1 MERELH
7 EEKEIATSMS
17 KRTRLTLEV
26 TGAALFGAMSLVLSA
41 FLTPI
46 IPRIPGW
53 GIAIIDPVSILWI
66 TCFLIFGPKSG
77 LLCCLIGTLALFP
90 FDPSVPAIG
99 PLMKL
104 FATLSLIIVPIILLR
119 LHKTEPGRRN
129 SQKYKKLTTY
139 ILTGL
144 LGIVLRI
151 IVMMILNVWLFL
163 TLFSDYL
170 AFTTLEFIGL
180 PSISAWNAV
189 VIGVIIINVEI
200 SLWDLIL
207 PYLVVFGLKLDQKY
221 EIW

>member
-1 MERELH
+1 MENELH
-7 EEKEIATSMS
+7 REKEIATSMS

-46 IPRIPGW
+46 IPRIPVW

-104 FATLSLIIVPIILLR
+104 SATLSLIIVPIILLK
-119 LHKTEPGRRN
+119 LYKTEPGVRN
-129 SQKYKKLTTY
+129 SQKYKKLSSY

-144 LGIVLRI
+144 LGIILRI
-151 IVMMILNVWLFL
+151 IVMMIFNIWLFL
-163 TLFSDYL
+163 TLFSSFLD
-170 AFTTLEFIGL
+170 FTTLEFIGL
-180 PSISAWNAV
+180 PSISGWNALI
-189 VIGVIIINVEI
+189 IGVIIINAETSV
-200 SLWDLIL
+200 WDLLI
-207 PYLVVFGLKLDQKY
+207 PYLVVYGLKMDQRY

>member
-17 KRTRLTLEV
+17 KRTHLTLEV

-46 IPRIPGW
+46 IPRVPGW

-77 LLCCLIGTLALFP
+77 LLCCIIGTLALFP
-90 FDPSVPAIG
+90 FDPFSPIG

-104 FATLSLIIVPIILLR
+104 SATVSLIIVPIILLR
-119 LHKTEPGRRN
+119 LYKIEPGLRN
-129 SQKYKKLTTY
+129 SQKYKKLTSY
-139 ILTGL
+139 IFTGL
-144 LGIVLRI
+144 LGIILRI
-151 IVMMILNVWLFL
+151 IIMMIFNVLLFL
-163 TLFSDYL
+163 TLWSSFLD
-170 AFTTLEFIGL
+170 FTDLGFIGL
-180 PSISAWNAV
+180 PSISGWNALI
-189 VIGVIIINVEI
+189 IGVIIINAETSV
-200 SLWDLIL
+200 WDLLI
-207 PYLVVFGLKLDQKY
+207 PYLVVYGLKLDQRY

>member
-7 EEKEIATSMS
+7 ETKEIATSMS

-90 FDPSVPAIG
+90 FDPFTPIG

-104 FATLSLIIVPIILLR
+104 SATLSLIIVPILLLR
-119 LHKTEPGRRN
+119 LYKTEPGIRN
-129 SQKYKKLTTY
+129 SQKYKKLSSY
-139 ILTGL
+139 VLTGS
-144 LGIVLRI
+144 LGIILRI
-151 IVMMILNVWLFL
+151 IVMMIFNAWLFL
-163 TLFSDYL
+163 TLFSSFL
-170 AFTTLEFIGL
+170 NSPLLEFIGL
-180 PSISAWNAV
+180 PSIRGWNAV
-189 VIGVIIINVEI
+189 VIGVIIINAET

-207 PYLVVFGLKLDQKY
+207 PYLVVYGLKLDQKY

>member
-7 EEKEIATSMS
+7 EEKEIASSMS

-41 FLTPI
+41 FITPI

-53 GIAIIDPVSILWI
+53 NIAIIDPVSILWI

-90 FDPSVPAIG
+90 FDPSGGIG

-104 FATLSLIIVPIILLR
+104 SATVSLIIVPIILLR
-119 LHKTEPGRRN
+119 LYKTEPGLRN
-129 SQKYKKLTTY
+129 SQKYKKLTSY

-144 LGIVLRI
+144 LGIILRI
-151 IVMMILNVWLFL
+151 IIMMILNVWIFL

-170 AFTTLEFIGL
+170 AFTNLEFIGL

-189 VIGVIIINVEI
+189 VIGVIIINAEI
-200 SLWDLIL
+200 SVWDLLI
-207 PYLVVFGLKLDQKY
+207 PYLVVFGLKLDQRY

>member
-1 MERELH
+1 MENELH
-7 EEKEIATSMS
+7 REKEISTVMS

-26 TGAALFGAMSLVLSA
+26 TGAALFGALSLVLSA

-46 IPRIPGW
+46 IPRVPGW
-53 GIAIIDPVSILWI
+53 GIALVDPVSILWI

-90 FDPSVPAIG
+90 FDPFAPIG

-104 FATLSLIIVPIILLR
+104 SATLSLIIVPIILLR
-119 LHKTEPGRRN
+119 LYKTDPGLRN
-129 SQKYKKLTTY
+129 SQKYKKLTLY

-144 LGIVLRI
+144 LGIVLRV
-151 IVMMILNVWLFL
+151 IVMMIFNAWLFL
-163 TLFSDYL
+163 TLFSSFL
-170 AFTTLEFIGL
+170 NFTTLEFIGL
-180 PSISAWNAV
+180 PSISGWNAV
-189 VIGVIIINVEI
+189 VIGVIIINAEV

-207 PYLVVFGLKLDQKY
+207 PYLVVYGLKLDQKF